1 MLTGVALG
9 EGATLCVMLL
19 VIFGP
24 RERVTLGVPAGVLDR
39 VLTAVPVTD
48 GNVLR
53 VALEEGA
60 TLCVLL
66 RVKLEPIERV
76 ALGVSAGVDEPDR
89 LALADDV
96 TEDDTDAV
104 ELRLAVDVI
113 EPVRLALA
121 DVARNNAMLRPRRT
135 GGIAI
140 HSAERATQL
149 ATATLGI
156 SSETLAYRKQLS
168 KPGAGAKAAME

>member
-96 TEDDTDAV
+96 DETEDDTDAV

-121 DVARNNAMLRPRRT
+121 DVS
-135 GGIAI
+135 
-140 HSAERATQL
+140 H
-149 ATATLGI
+149 
-156 SSETLAYRKQLS
+156 
-168 KPGAGAKAAME
+168 